1 MITYSIHLLFYSEHL
16 SYEIK
21 DDVAVITFDTP
32 DSKVR
37 LKILFVVTGCA
48 VFKSMVKIIADS
60 CPDYYAPTLGQ
71 FGPCLTKRMLILK
84 GC

>member
-48 VFKSMVKIIADS
+48 VFRSIVKIIAD
-60 CPDYYAPTLGQ
+60 L
-71 FGPCLTKRMLILK
+71 
-84 GC
+84 

>member
-1 MITYSIHLLFYSEHL
+1 MITNSIHLLFHSEHL

-37 LKILFVVTGCA
+37 LKILFFVTGCA
-48 VFKSMVKIIADS
+48 VFRSMVKIIAD
-60 CPDYYAPTLGQ
+60 L
-71 FGPCLTKRMLILK
+71 
-84 GC
+84 